1 VVSLTITILF
11 LRSEEAAMTV
21 KIVTDS
27 VSDIPPEIVQELG
40 ITVVPLYVHFGE
52 QTYRDGIDLTTE
64 EFYRKLKSSPILP
77 RTSAPGPGIFAQ
89 IFDKL
94 AKETNEILVITL
106 SQRFSAV
113 YQAALQGIELM
124 KEKGQVTVVD
134 SKTAI
139 MGQGLLVTEAAKE
152 ALSGASLQKIVDNL
166 HRRIGLV
173 HIRATMDTL
182 KYLAMGGRIGKA
194 QAFLG
199 AMLRINPILG
209 IKNGEAFP
217 FSRER
222 SRARAIEAL
231 YKFSTSFTNVKAIAV
246 EHALNKDEAKALAK
260 QIASTFSKIPVYISQ
275 VSPVIGTHAGP
286 GILSVSVLESEGD

>member
-1 VVSLTITILF
+1 
-11 LRSEEAAMTV
+11 MTV
-21 KIVTDS
+21 NIVTDS
-27 VSDIPPEIVQELG
+27 VSDIPPEISQELG

-52 QTYRDGIDLTTE
+52 QTYKDGIDLTTE
-64 EFYRKLKSSPILP
+64 EFYHKLETSPVLP
-77 RTSAPGPGIFAQ
+77 RTSAPGPGVFAP
-89 IFDKL
+89 IFDRL

-106 SQRFSAV
+106 SQKFSAV

-124 KEKGQVTVVD
+124 KEKCQVTVVD

-152 ALSGASLQKIVDNL
+152 ALSGANLQKIVDNL
-166 HRRIGLV
+166 YRRIGLV

-199 AMLRINPILG
+199 SVLRVNPILG

-222 SRARAIEAL
+222 SRAKAIEAL
-231 YKFSTSFTNVKAIAV
+231 YKFSTSFASVKALAV
-246 EHALNKDEAKALAK
+246 EHALNSDEAKALAER
-260 QIASTFSKIPVYISQ
+260 IASVFSKVPLYKSM
-275 VSPVIGTHAGP
+275 VSPVIGTHTGP
-286 GILSVSVLESEGD
+286 GILSVSVLEAESNQSKV

>member
-1 VVSLTITILF
+1 
-11 LRSEEAAMTV
+11 MTV
-21 KIVTDS
+21 NIVTDS
-27 VSDIPPEIVQELG
+27 VSDIPPEISQELG

-52 QTYRDGIDLTTE
+52 QTYKDGVDLTTE
-64 EFYRKLKSSPILP
+64 EFYHKLETSPVLP
-77 RTSAPGPGIFAQ
+77 RTSAPGPGVFAQ
-89 IFDKL
+89 IFDNL

-106 SQRFSAV
+106 SQKVSAV
-113 YQAALQGIELM
+113 YQTALQGIELM
-124 KEKGQVTVVD
+124 KEKCQVTVVD

-152 ALSGASLQKIVDNL
+152 ALSGANLQKIVDNL
-166 HRRIGLV
+166 YRRIGLV

-199 AMLRINPILG
+199 AVLRVNPILG

-217 FSRER
+217 FGRER
-222 SRARAIEAL
+222 SRTKAIEAL
-231 YKFSTSFTNVKAIAV
+231 YKFSTSFASVKALAV
-246 EHALNKDEAKALAK
+246 EHALNSDEAKALAER
-260 QIASTFSKIPVYISQ
+260 IASVFSKVPLYKSM

-286 GILSVSVLESEGD
+286 GILSVSVLEAESNQSKV